1 MRYLKWV
8 AREILTEIF
17 KFKENSYDLRTTKN
31 NYKER
36 PIIKSCKYGSET
48 FSNLGAKLWYIRPEN
63 IKKLNLFGILKT
75 K

>member
-48 FSNLGAKLWYIRPEN
+48 FSNLGAKLWYIRLEN
-63 IKKLNLFGILKT
+63 IKKAESLRHFKT